1 MRDEE
6 QQHVRSPLETWGIR
20 RLRALSVSAAL
31 LILAACGG
39 SDPGSSGEAGQVA
52 EQASDVTQDGV
63 RKTGPNRY
71 SVVVYSTQG
80 IFDPDEIRV
89 PEGSTVTFR
98 LKSDDEMV
106 HGLQIEG
113 ADVAIL
119 SSPPDDSEATYTFTE
134 PGEYPFVCQIYCGG
148 GHDIMRGKV
157 IVEAVSRSGR
167 VTGIRVRVDV
177 PVR

>member
-1 MRDEE
+1 MNDRIPQDI
-6 QQHVRSPLETWGIR
+6 RSRSRSFRPPGTSRIV
-20 RLRALSVSAAL
+20 ATCAAAAL

-52 EQASDVTQDGV
+52 EQASAVTQDGV
-63 RKTGPNRY
+63 RKTGPNSY

-80 IFDPDEIRV
+80 LFDPDEIRV

-113 ADVAIL
+113 TDVAIL
-119 SSPPDDSEATYTFTE
+119 SSPPDDSEATYTFSE
-134 PGEYPFVCQIYCGG
+134 PGDYPFVCQIYCGG

-157 IVEAVSRSGR
+157 IVEAGSQSAG
-167 VTGIRVRVDV
+167 
-177 PVR
+177 